1 MQYNCFQMSLYDFIH
16 HRKCMFVSVCVCPDV
31 VTSNDSTL
39 FTIHPDRIQQTQWP
53 ATFTAPLT
61 VTPSLKCVHETNGP
75 LQHPKTHILHHMAEA
90 HLSALI
96 TLSHRLTNIRAHLGT
111 IPLLFFHGPLMGASS
126 KRQFSTITK
135 MTKKRAKEKQ

>member
-1 MQYNCFQMSLYDFIH
+1 
-16 HRKCMFVSVCVCPDV
+16 MFVSVCVCPDV

-39 FTIHPDRIQQTQWP
+39 FMTHPDRIQQTQWP

-61 VTPSLKCVHETNGP
+61 VMPSLKHVHETNGP
-75 LQHPKTHILHHMAEA
+75 SQHLNKHILHHMAEA

-96 TLSHRLTNIRAHLGT
+96 TLSHRLTNIHAHLGT

-126 KRQFSTITK
+126 KRQFSTTTK
-135 MTKKRAKEKQ
+135 MTQKKGKRKTVI